1 MEKDIIIVRLFAWLT
16 AMITIVL
23 LFLGGQW
30 LLNTSVL
37 PVIEFIYE
45 AEGFIRV
52 FDMIISVL
60 FILFLFFFALYLVQ
74 WIPEFFKR
82 GKIPYWDAYVG
93 SFICLLFIL
102 YVAFEPSVLF

>member
-1 MEKDIIIVRLFAWLT
+1 MEKDTIIVRLFAWLT

-82 GKIPYWDAYVG
+82 GKIPYWVAYVG